1 MVHTYSPS
9 TWKAKAGSL
18 PPVHDQPG
26 ILGEF
31 QNTLGYRFIPS
42 LGERGEDGGK
52 ERQAGRQTG
61 RQNKQMTEMVSAV
74 CAVTMPRARNL
85 LSFIS
90 SLPNQNGL
98 SSFKKPVT

>member
-1 MVHTYSPS
+1 M
-9 TWKAKAGSL
+9 G
-18 PPVHDQPG
+18 
-26 ILGEF
+26 
-31 QNTLGYRFIPS
+31 
-42 LGERGEDGGK
+42 GGK
-52 ERQAGRQTG
+52 EGRKEDRQAGRQTG